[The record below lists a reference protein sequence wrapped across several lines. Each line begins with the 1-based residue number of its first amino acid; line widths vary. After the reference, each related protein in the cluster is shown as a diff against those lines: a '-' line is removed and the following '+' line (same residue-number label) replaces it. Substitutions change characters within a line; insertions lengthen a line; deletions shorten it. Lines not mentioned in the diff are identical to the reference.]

1 MLHELDVYVEDV
13 LIPKYTKGKKR
24 KNHPRNNRLR
34 VKANYERKRGN
45 YTKAK
50 EIQRI
55 YTNLPT
61 QLYEDPDYR
70 RLRYIRY
77 ADDTLFGLAGTKAEA
92 EAIKEELSGV
102 VQESIELELSDEK
115 TVITHA
121 THQRARFLNYE
132 IGILRDDR
140 KRTKTVK
147 AGVRTRVRSIN
158 GTIVFYVPKD
168 VTQAWKARITK
179 GQKAKHRAELTN
191 LSDYDI
197 ISTYEAE
204 LQGLINYYQLAQ
216 NVAKEM
222 YKLRYYYQGSL
233 LKTLATKW
241 RTRVSKI
248 HRKYTKYMA
257 DGRKVIGVEIQ
268 REGKNP
274 LRAIFGKKPI
284 HRKKSVKTL
293 QDEIVSIYAK
303 RNGLI
308 TRLLAETCELCGNK
322 TNVEGHH
329 IRKLKDLKTRWKGR
343 KEKPEWV
350 TRMIAL
356 NRKSLFVCEECH
368 QKIHNGTYDGRKLTQ
383 A

>member
-1 MLHELDVYVEDV
+1 VLHELDVYVEDV

-92 EAIKEELSGV
+92 EAIKAELSGV

-140 KRTKTVK
+140 KRTKTVR

-168 VTQAWKARITK
+168 VTQEWKATITK
-179 GQKAKHRAELTN
+179 GGKVRHRAELTN
-191 LSDYDI
+191 LSEYDMI
-197 ISTYEAE
+197 TKYEVE
-204 LQGLINYYQLAQ
+204 LQGLINYYILAQ

-222 YKLRYYYQGSL
+222 YKLRYYYRLSL
-233 LKTLATKW
+233 VKTLAAKLK
-241 RTRVSKI
+241 TRASKI
-248 HRKYTKYMA
+248 RQKYTRYMA
-257 DGRKVIGVEIQ
+257 DGRKVIAVEIQ
-268 REGKNP
+268 REGKKP
-274 LRAIFGKKPI
+274 LRAIFGREPI
-284 HRKKSVKTL
+284 QRKKFVSVLK
-293 QDEIVSIYAK
+293 DEIVSIYAN
-303 RNGLI
+303 RNELI
-308 TRLLAETCELCGNK
+308 TRLLAETCELCGK
-322 TNVEGHH
+322 ETTVEGHP
-329 IRKLKDLKTRWKGR
+329 IRKLKDLKKRWKGR
-343 KEKPEWV
+343 REKPEWV
-350 TRMIAL
+350 TRMLAIH
-356 NRKSLFVCEECH
+356 RKSLFVCEECH
-368 QKIHNGTYDGRKLTQ
+368 KRTSTMAHTTDGN
-383 A
+383 